1 MLSERRCHQH
11 SGRGGQTVG
20 MTLIL
25 ALSAIAL
32 PLITLPVLY
41 PNRDQSAE

>member
-1 MLSERRCHQH
+1 MTPERRCHQPPGTAGH
-11 SGRGGQTVG
+11 TGG

-32 PLITLPVLY
+32 PLVVLPVLY

>member
-1 MLSERRCHQH
+1 MAPEWCCHQRQRVAGH
-11 SGRGGQTVG
+11 TTD

-32 PLITLPVLY
+32 PLVVLPVLY

>member
-1 MLSERRCHQH
+1 
-11 SGRGGQTVG
+11 

-32 PLITLPVLY
+32 PLVVLPVLY